1 MPINM
6 PNFKFF
12 FVLFFFLVLY
22 FLYFVFPFSV
32 WAKNI
37 AYIPDKETIYGL
49 YVESAKNITIDGN
62 IDGEAYLVGQDVTI
76 NGNIV
81 GDVIIVAVN
90 TFINGHISG
99 NARVFSVHT
108 NLNSRIDNNLTLIS
122 KESFLSKKASVG
134 GNMLTISDEL
144 QFTGVIYGESK
155 IISRFFFVDG
165 ILGKKAN
172 IVSKNLNIGKLAVF
186 NSDLI
191 YKTKSP
197 ISNINNHVKGKIR
210 YEKADNFLQFNL
222 VGKKTEVYKNILNV
236 LNFLSVFI
244 LGTIMA
250 FLFPKNF
257 TIISQTVIEKPL
269 ANFIVGLLF
278 YFISPVV
285 ILLLIFSIIGI
296 PIALLLTFFMAV
308 FIFLSRIIISLA
320 IGNMIFKDKNS
331 KFIPLLVGLTI
342 TQIIF
347 FLPFINVLFKI
358 ITLFL
363 TTGALFISRFGRSLK

>member
-1 MPINM
+1 M
-6 PNFKFF
+6 
-12 FVLFFFLVLY
+12 
-22 FLYFVFPFSV
+22 
-32 WAKNI
+32 
-37 AYIPDKETIYGL
+37 
-49 YVESAKNITIDGN
+49 
-62 IDGEAYLVGQDVTI
+62 GQDITI

-144 QFTGVIYGESK
+144 QFAGVIYGESK
-155 IISRFFFVDG
+155 IMSRFFFVDG

-308 FIFLSRIIISLA
+308 FVFLSRIIISLA

-347 FLPFINVLFKI
+347 LLPFINVLFKI